1 MSLSRKTG
9 LKYIPLYTHPTSPR
23 TPQTPSF
30 TDEEI
35 CLYQR
40 RYEEG
45 YDLSIDS
52 RYNCRLKMY
61 HPSNHDVSTDDGG
74 EQYTSP
80 SPIKFRKRTL
90 FSPLPSMALPSTTVS
105 CLQSHSYSSAVLSK
119 ILNPPT
125 PVVKVPAL
133 RPGSCGRVLTSAEN
147 LQILEKK
154 QQKKQEEAIKKL
166 RKKQEREEK
175 IVTFRGK

>member
-9 LKYIPLYTHPTSPR
+9 LKYIPLYTHRTSPR

-52 RYNCRLKMY
+52 RYNCWLKMY

-147 LQILEKK
+147 LRILEKAK
-154 QQKKQEEAIKKL
+154 EARRGDKKTQEKARKRRENKKNSDIQ
-166 RKKQEREEK
+166 R
-175 IVTFRGK
+175 